1 MSMSSSVFS
10 FSGVVSVIVIS
21 PKNFVG
27 WFLEAFGLALS
38 ICLGSGNKGGE
49 GSGGGCTWKFVAVVA
64 AVEMAVE
71 QGY

>member
-1 MSMSSSVFS
+1 MAMSMSSSVFS

-49 GSGGGCTWKFVAVVA
+49 GSGGGCT
-64 AVEMAVE
+64 
-71 QGY
+71 

>member
-1 MSMSSSVFS
+1 MAMSMSSSVFS
-10 FSGVVSVIVIS
+10 FSGVVYVIVIS

-49 GSGGGCTWKFVAVVA
+49 GSGGGCT
-64 AVEMAVE
+64 
-71 QGY
+71 

>member
-1 MSMSSSVFS
+1 MAMSVSSSIFS
-10 FSGVVSVIVIS
+10 FSGVVYVIAIS

-49 GSGGGCTWKFVAVVA
+49 GSSGGCT
-64 AVEMAVE
+64 
-71 QGY
+71 